1 MYSIANIMLHFGDVV
16 SDSTKY
22 QPSNC
27 IRHRLNKSNCLN
39 KSCYRL
45 LSMAVFVNSEW
56 LCSTQTMQLQKIHA
70 GTLSFPF
77 PILDKMHW
85 MNLNVCTVRMPF
97 SSAAGAGMGRAPNA
111 HKNPI
116 YTWHFM
122 IWHISKVYPERIYPF
137 RIFKLTS
144 ADR

>member
-39 KSCYRL
+39 KSCYRV
-45 LSMAVFVNSEW
+45 LSMVVFVNSEW
-56 LCSTQTMQLQKIHA
+56 SRTTHTMFLEIHA

-77 PILDKMHW
+77 PIFDKMQW
-85 MNLNVCTVRMPF
+85 MNLYICTVRMPF
-97 SSAAGAGMGRAPNA
+97 SSTAGAGMGRAPKT
-111 HKNPI
+111 HKKAI

-122 IWHISKVYPERIYPF
+122 IWHISTVYLERIYPF

-144 ADR
+144 AGR